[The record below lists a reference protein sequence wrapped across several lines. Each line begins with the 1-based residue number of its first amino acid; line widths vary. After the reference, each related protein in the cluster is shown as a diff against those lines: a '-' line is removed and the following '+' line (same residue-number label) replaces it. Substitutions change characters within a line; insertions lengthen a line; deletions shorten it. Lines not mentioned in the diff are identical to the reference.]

1 MELFKLGVLIDK
13 NNSSKN
19 LTKTTLNALVKINTN
34 DHFIINRI
42 FNEKYNFFTF
52 INTSSGSFKK

>member
-1 MELFKLGVLIDK
+1 MGLFKLGVLIDK

-19 LTKTTLNALVKINTN
+19 LTKTTLNALVKINTK
-34 DHFIINRI
+34 DHSIINRL

>member
-19 LTKTTLNALVKINTN
+19 LTKTTLTALVKINTK
-34 DHFIINRI
+34 DHFIINRLI
-42 FNEKYNFFTF
+42 NEKYNFFTF

>member
-1 MELFKLGVLIDK
+1 MRLFKLGVLIDK

-34 DHFIINRI
+34 DHFIINRL

-52 INTSSGSFKK
+52 INTSSRSFKK